1 MHHGCEYQSNTTSLQ
16 ILVCHY
22 VCEKQDRKKDN
33 ENREREREREGGRER
48 ERELYIQSVHI
59 YHLTYILA
67 YT

>member
-1 MHHGCEYQSNTTSLQ
+1 MHHGCEYRSNTTSLQ

-33 ENREREREREGGRER
+33 ENRERERERE
-48 ERELYIQSVHI
+48 RELYIQSVHI